1 MSPYYD
7 QPGYRRTGP
16 EDVVG
21 VVVLL
26 GCAVFGFLWY
36 IAVSRLH
43 LHNDQCLEIFLDC
56 AIVFFGGGLLI
67 AHFAGRRQKREEN
80 WPHPAVTIPALKDA
94 RIVHDAHQDAA
105 TLLGYNVHKEPWLW
119 PDAVRIK
126 HGVIV
131 GGTGAGK
138 STFLENIIAQDLTRR
153 FGARKMPMIIFD
165 GKGEREFLDHIL
177 PHIAAAGRLQDLRIL
192 DPTHPAESCR
202 YNPFYSLDDA
212 YQEHVNFIFR
222 SFGLREDFFKGHQE
236 AYLSDL
242 VRVLQYTGK
251 LFNVYD
257 VLVMAL
263 DEDVLQDQIKA
274 AKARIATLTG
284 LSMQK
289 RLNFEMSVKMLMR
302 SLQDR
307 ERVEKIQ
314 GLLNELLSFLEDELS
329 VVTGAYQDLLT
340 LDDVLENDLILFV
353 SLNSNRNQRAVEAL
367 GKILL
372 QNIQLMVG
380 KRYSQTTASRSKDEP
395 MLSVI
400 LDEFAPF
407 AYSGFTQVL
416 QTARGAKVS
425 FLFSFQSL
433 PQLQRVS
440 QAFADEVS
448 SAPGTK
454 MIMNVSE
461 ENTAQWFLKASARIA
476 TKRRSLSVRKTGI
489 FTPKYIET
497 GTGSESEAK
506 ETRAREDHIKN
517 LPVGQMEILMVDS
530 REGTLHSHLH
540 VRRAPSFQLEGIE
553 PYLYPKMRSPM
564 NPEIGVNLRFKDA
577 VNRRQRRRRISGISL
592 DTPYGG

>member
-1 MSPYYD
+1 MSQYYD
-7 QPGYRRTGP
+7 QPGWRQRGP
-16 EDVVG
+16 EDVAGVLVLCACAAVG
-21 VVVLL
+21 F
-26 GCAVFGFLWY
+26 CWY
-36 IAVSRLH
+36 VAVSRLH
-43 LHNDQCLEIFLDC
+43 LRNAQCLEIFLYG
-56 AIVFFGGGLLI
+56 AIVFFGGGLIVAQLV
-67 AHFAGRRQKREEN
+67 GRRKKREEN
-80 WPHPAVTIPALKDA
+80 WPHPAIVIPASKDA
-94 RIVHDAHQDAA
+94 KTVRDASQAGA

-119 PDAVRIK
+119 PDVVRMK

-138 STFLENIIAQDLTRR
+138 STFLENIIAQDVTRC
-153 FGARKMPMIIFD
+153 FGARRMPMIIFD
-165 GKGEREFLDHIL
+165 GKGEREFLDRLL
-177 PHIAAAGRLQDLRIL
+177 PHIEAAGRLQDLRVI
-192 DPTHPAESCR
+192 DPTHPSESAR
-202 YNPFYSLDDA
+202 YNPFYALDDA

-242 VRVLQYTGK
+242 VRILQYTGK

-263 DEDVLQDQIKA
+263 DEQVLQEQIAA
-274 AKARIATLTG
+274 AKARLASSPGI
-284 LSMQK
+284 SMQK
-289 RLNFEMSVKMLMR
+289 RLNFEMSVKMLQR
-302 SLQDR
+302 SLSDR

-329 VVTGAYQDLLT
+329 IVTGSYQDLLT
-340 LDDVLENDLILFV
+340 LDDVLEKDLILFV
-353 SLNSNRNQRAVEAL
+353 SLNANRNQRAVEAL

-380 KRYSQTTASRSKDEP
+380 KRYAQPASDRDADEP

-407 AYSGFTQVL
+407 AYPGFTQVL
-416 QTARGAKVS
+416 QTARGARVS
-425 FLFSFQSL
+425 FLFSIQSM

-461 ENTAQWFLKASARIA
+461 ENTSQWFLKASARIA
-476 TKRRSLSVRKTGI
+476 TKRRSLAVRRAGI
-489 FTPKYIET
+489 FSTKYTET
-497 GTGSESEAK
+497 GTGSESDIK

-530 REGTLHSHLH
+530 REGTRHSHLH
-540 VRRAPSFQLEGIE
+540 VRRAPRFQLEGLE
-553 PYLYPKMRSPM
+553 PSLYPKMHSYLD
-564 NPEIGVNLRFKDA
+564 PELGVNLRFKETE
-577 VNRRQRRRRISGISL
+577 NRKQRRRRTAGL
-592 DTPYGG
+592 FLGVGGGE